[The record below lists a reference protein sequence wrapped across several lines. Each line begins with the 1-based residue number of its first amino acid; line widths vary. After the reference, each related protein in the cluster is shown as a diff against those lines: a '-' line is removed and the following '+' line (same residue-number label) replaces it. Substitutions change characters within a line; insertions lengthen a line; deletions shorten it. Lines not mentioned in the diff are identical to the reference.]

1 MTDTG
6 DLKVDGTVSATAL
19 EYEENGTTKDV
30 ATELATLRSMIGSSG
45 ASVAGMLVSTYTN
58 RTVSMTMDSGT
69 APSTLY
75 KPNQE
80 YVQLYDELSKWSR
93 IISGGQVF
101 ETTVKWNISPSSSSA
116 SAYNYSIQASM
127 IPDSVFDEIAQKLA
141 LSLDA
146 AGSFSVT
153 CNFYAYMTS
162 RGTFGKGTM
171 KFRNGSFAGFTKN
184 TCSGTLYSKYSSSLE
199 IYACTDPSSMA
210 PLEE

>member
-19 EYEENGTTKDV
+19 EFEENGTTKDV

-45 ASVAGMLVSTYTN
+45 VSVAGMLVSSYTS
-58 RTVSMTMDSGT
+58 RTIAMTMDSGT
-69 APSTLY
+69 APRTLY
-75 KPNQE
+75 KPDPA
-80 YVQLYDELSKWSR
+80 YVQLFYELPNWER
-93 IISGGQVF
+93 VISGGQVF
-101 ETTVKWNISPSSSSA
+101 ETTEEWKVFTTSSSESG
-116 SAYNYSIQASM
+116 YIYSIEASM
-127 IPDSVFDEIAQKLA
+127 IPDSVFDEIAQDLV

-153 CNFYAYMTS
+153 CNFYACKTS
-162 RGTFGKGTM
+162 SGMFGKGTM

-184 TCSGTLYSKYSSSLE
+184 TCSGTLYSNESSSLE